1 MNFIINLCLIILVRI
16 IDVSLGTIRTVLVI
30 REKKTIGAFI
40 GFVEVLVWFLI
51 VRRALT
57 TDEGSF
63 WIAIA
68 YAGGFAIG
76 TYTGAW
82 LEEKMAIGNASIQII
97 TKGIRYDLV
106 KILRN
111 NGFAVSTMSVQ
122 GKDTDNLMLII
133 EVNRKR
139 IKIAKEI
146 IKKHAPDS
154 FVIISDIKQTLGGY
168 FDNDVRR

>member
-1 MNFIINLCLIILVRI
+1 MNFIINLFLIIFVRI
-16 IDVSLGTIRTVLVI
+16 IDVSLGTIRTVLII
-30 REKKTIGAFI
+30 REKKSIGALI

-63 WIAIA
+63 WIAMA

-97 TKGIRYDLV
+97 TKGERYDLV
-106 KILRN
+106 KTLRD
-111 NGFAVSTMSVQ
+111 NGFAVSTIVVQ
-122 GKDTDNLMLII
+122 GKDKDNLMLII
-133 EVNRKR
+133 EVNRK
-139 IKIAKEI
+139 KIAIAKKV
-146 IKKHAPDS
+146 IKDTAPDS

-168 FDNDVRR
+168 FHNEVRR